1 MPIHRLIHKCLPPT
15 LVLPILL
22 AAYLATLQTIPN
34 GSSHYFMID
43 VGETQ
48 IVLNE
53 WGSLHP
59 TGYPLY
65 VISGNVL
72 TGILRSLNVGPLVAA
87 TLVSLLWGLLAL
99 ILMFLVAAR
108 LGFAPWLAAGAVLL
122 YGLTRT
128 VWIHNIIA
136 EIYSFNLL
144 LTLLLL
150 YLTFMHFARDR
161 QLFLLALVG
170 GIALGHHR
178 AFLTLIPPLL
188 YALWPVLR
196 SSCKR
201 PSQLVFA
208 GLLLAASSLVPYL
221 WPLLRARAGASWV
234 YGSPTTLPE
243 LSDIIVASEYSRFI
257 GPPASLTDLLRNLQQ
272 VNDVILRELSL
283 PGVLLGVAGLLLAA
297 RAGRRFG
304 RTLLLIALCAWL
316 FHAGFY
322 RDILSALIL
331 PITLALAFGWLYLAE
346 ALQRTR
352 PGPEALSV
360 FLALAVFVSSI
371 LLWRH
376 NHSFVQQLTRDP
388 TGLETIDALEA
399 APAGSTLMLAWG
411 PRYFAASA
419 AQLYQD
425 RLQAITLVDH
435 NADMR
440 AAFHANGLVT
450 PDYTFF
456 NQPPDWWEQR
466 LGQAV
471 WLDGAGPRLVRLRP
485 APVIVETGN
494 LAITDLET
502 RLHCSS
508 GELVLEVLWNAGA
521 NPPRQD
527 LSVFVKAFAAE
538 GDLLAQGDQVAPVY
552 GLRPTSKW
560 LVNEQLRDFYPVRAL
575 PDRVQRVEYGL
586 YRLGPG
592 GEFENVLE
600 KELQPECQV
609 ESG

>member
-1 MPIHRLIHKCLPPT
+1 MPIHRLTLKFLPPT
-15 LVLPILL
+15 LSLLLLIL
-22 AAYLATLQTIPN
+22 YLTGLQTIPN

-43 VGETQ
+43 AGETQ

-65 VISGNVL
+65 IISGNVL
-72 TGILRSLNVGPLVAA
+72 TEMMRALGVSPLVAA
-87 TLVSLLWGLLAL
+87 SLVSLLWGVLAL
-99 ILMFLVAAR
+99 LLMFILATR
-108 LGFAPWLAAGAVLL
+108 LGFTPWLAAGAVIL

-128 VWIHNIIA
+128 VWIHNVIA

-150 YLTFMHFARDR
+150 LLALTPASGDR
-161 QLFLLALVG
+161 RLFLLALAG
-170 GIALGHHR
+170 GTALGHHR

-196 SSCKR
+196 SSGVR
-201 PSQLVFA
+201 PSRFVFA
-208 GLLLAASSLVPYL
+208 GSLFAAALLVPWL
-221 WPLLRARAGASWV
+221 WPLLRAQAGADWV
-234 YGSPTTLPE
+234 YGSPVSLPE
-243 LSDIIVASEYSRFI
+243 LADIIVASEYSRFI
-257 GPPASLTDLLRNLQQ
+257 GPPASLPDLLRNLQQ
-272 VNDVILRELSL
+272 VNETILRELSL
-283 PGVLLGVAGLLLAA
+283 PGVLLGVAGLLLAS
-297 RAGRRFG
+297 RAGRRSG
-304 RTLLLIALCAWL
+304 RTFLLVALCAWL

-331 PITLALAFGWLYLAE
+331 PVTLALVFGWLYLVE

-352 PGPEALSV
+352 IVPASLPILFAFAML
-360 FLALAVFVSSI
+360 VSAI

-376 NHSFVQQLTRDP
+376 NQPFVLKLTRDP
-388 TGLETIDALEA
+388 TGLDTIDALEA
-399 APAGSTLMLAWG
+399 APAGSTVMLAWG
-411 PRYFAASA
+411 PRFFAASA
-419 AQLYQD
+419 AQLYLG
-425 RLQAITLVDH
+425 RLQELTLVDH

-440 AAFHANGLVT
+440 AAFHENRLIT

-456 NQPPDWWEQR
+456 NQPQEWWQER
-466 LGQAV
+466 LGQGV

-485 APVIVETGN
+485 APVIVETGDPV
-494 LAITDLET
+494 IVDLET

-538 GDLLAQGDQVAPVY
+538 GELLAQGDQLAPVF

-560 LVNEQLRDFYPVRAL
+560 LANERLRDFYPLGVP
-575 PDRVQRVEYGL
+575 PDRVRRLEYGL
-586 YRLGPG
+586 YRVTPG
-592 GEFENVLE
+592 GGFENLLE
-600 KELQPECQV
+600 RSLQPECPV
-609 ESG
+609 E

>member
-1 MPIHRLIHKCLPPT
+1 MPVRRLTVKCLPPA
-15 LVLPILL
+15 LALLLLMIL
-22 AAYLATLQTIPN
+22 YLTTLQTIPN

-72 TGILRSLNVGPLVAA
+72 TGILCALNVGPLVAA
-87 TLVSLLWGLLAL
+87 ALVSLLWGALAL
-99 ILMFLVAAR
+99 LLMFILATR
-108 LGFAPWLAAGAVLL
+108 LGFTPWLAAGAILL

-128 VWIHNIIA
+128 VWIHNVIA

-144 LTLLLL
+144 QLMLLLH
-150 YLTFMHFARDR
+150 LTFTHFARDR
-161 QLFLLALVG
+161 HLFLLALAG
-170 GIALGHHR
+170 GVALGHHR

-188 YALWPVLR
+188 YALWPVIR
-196 SSCKR
+196 NSGQR
-201 PSQLVFA
+201 PSRLVFA
-208 GLLLAASSLVPYL
+208 GSLLAAASLVPNL
-221 WPLLRARAGASWV
+221 WPLLRARSGADWV
-234 YGSPTTLPE
+234 YGSPQTFPE
-243 LSDIIVASEYSRFI
+243 LADIIVASEYSRFI
-257 GPPASLTDLLRNLQQ
+257 GPPASLPDLLHNLQQ
-272 VNDVILRELSL
+272 VNDAILQELSL
-283 PGVLLGVAGLLLAA
+283 PGVLLGGAGLLLAS
-297 RAGRRFG
+297 RAGRRSG
-304 RTLLLIALCAWL
+304 RTFLLVALCAWL

-322 RDILSALIL
+322 RDILSALVL
-331 PITLALAFGWLYLAE
+331 PITLALAFGWLYLAD
-346 ALQRTR
+346 ALQKTR
-352 PGPEALSV
+352 IVPASWP
-360 FLALAVFVSSI
+360 FAVASAVLVSLI

-376 NHSFVQQLTRDP
+376 NQPFVQQLTRDP

-399 APAGSTLMLAWG
+399 APPGSTVMLAWG

-419 AQLYQD
+419 AQLYLG
-425 RLQAITLVDH
+425 RLQEITLVDH

-440 AAFHANGLVT
+440 AAFQANRLVT

-456 NQPPDWWEQR
+456 NQPPNWWEER

-494 LAITDLET
+494 LKIVDLET
-502 RLHCSS
+502 RPHCSS

-527 LSVFVKAFAAE
+527 LSVFVKAFAANGE
-538 GDLLAQGDQVAPVY
+538 MLVQGDQIGPLY

-560 LVNEQLRDFYPVRAL
+560 LGNEQLRDFYPVRIP
-575 PDRVQRVEYGL
+575 PDMVRRVDYGL
-586 YRLGPG
+586 YRAIPG

-600 KELQPECQV
+600 RTLQPECQV
-609 ESG
+609 EDG

>member
-1 MPIHRLIHKCLPPT
+1 MPVHRLIHKFLP
-15 LVLPILL
+15 LAIALLLLL
-22 AAYLATLQTIPN
+22 AYCLANLQTIPN

-72 TGILRSLNVGPLVAA
+72 TGILCALNVGPLVAA
-87 TLVSLLWGLLAL
+87 ALVSLLWGALAL
-99 ILMFLVAAR
+99 LLMFILATR
-108 LGFAPWLAAGAVLL
+108 LGFTPWLAAGAILL

-128 VWIHNIIA
+128 VWIHNVIA

-144 LTLLLL
+144 LLMLLLH
-150 YLTFMHFARDR
+150 LTFTHFARDR
-161 QLFLLALVG
+161 HLFLLALAG
-170 GIALGHHR
+170 GVALGHHR

-196 SSCKR
+196 SSRKR
-201 PSQLVFA
+201 PSRLVFA
-208 GLLLAASSLVPYL
+208 GSLFVAAILAPWV
-221 WPLLRARAGASWV
+221 WPLLRARAGAGWV
-234 YGSPTTLPE
+234 YGSPTTLTE
-243 LSDIIVASEYSRFI
+243 LADIIVASEYSRFI
-257 GPPASLTDLLRNLQQ
+257 GPPASLPDLLHNLQR
-272 VNDVILRELSL
+272 VNDAILQELSL
-283 PGVLLGVAGLLLAA
+283 PGVLLGGAGLLLAS
-297 RAGRRFG
+297 RAGRRSG
-304 RTLLLIALCAWL
+304 RTFLLVALCAWL

-322 RDILSALIL
+322 QDILSALIL
-331 PITLALAFGWLYLAE
+331 PITLSLVFGWLYLAD
-346 ALQRTR
+346 ALQKTR
-352 PGPEALSV
+352 IVPASLPTL
-360 FLALAVFVSSI
+360 LALAVLVSPI
-371 LLWRH
+371 LLLRH
-376 NHSFVQQLTRDP
+376 NQPFVQQLTRDP
-388 TGLETIDALEA
+388 TGLETIGQLEA
-399 APAGSTLMLAWG
+399 APPGSTVMLAWG

-419 AQLYQD
+419 AQLYLG
-425 RLQAITLVDH
+425 RLQEITLVDH

-440 AAFHANGLVT
+440 AAFQANRLVT

-456 NQPPDWWEQR
+456 NQPPNWWEER
-466 LGQAV
+466 LGQSV

-494 LAITDLET
+494 LKIVDLET
-502 RLHCSS
+502 RPHCSS

-527 LSVFVKAFAAE
+527 FSVFVKAFAVE
-538 GDLLAQGDQVAPVY
+538 GNLLAQGDQFAPIY

-560 LVNEQLRDFYPVRAL
+560 LGNEQLRDFYPVRVS
-575 PDRVQRVEYGL
+575 PDLVRRVDYGL
-586 YRLGPG
+586 YSVEPG

-600 KELQPECQV
+600 RTLQPECQV
-609 ESG
+609 EDG